1 LCEKVALR
9 LARSGFPEEA
19 GRAMK
24 EATKLTPGPTPA
36 MEDPLAVEPFRLLVD
51 SVNDYAIFMLDAA
64 GRVRTWNPG
73 AGRLK
78 QYRADEIIGQHF
90 SIFYPREDV
99 EGGKCEHELTVAAA
113 TGRFEDEGWRI
124 RKDGTRFWANV
135 IITAIRT
142 PAGELGGFAKVTR
155 DLTERRAA
163 EEIVR
168 QGEMR
173 LRLLIESIQDYAI
186 FMLDP
191 GGYVTTWNPG
201 AERTT
206 QYRADEILG
215 KHFSIFYTPD
225 ALSSNHPAY
234 ELKVAA
240 ATGRYEEEGWR
251 IRRDGS
257 RFWSSVVISA
267 IRDDQQQLKGFAKVT
282 RDLTDRK
289 NAEREQAARIAAE
302 ASNRAKDEFLAMLGH
317 ELRNPLAPTLTA
329 LQVMK
334 LRGELRSSREQE
346 IIERQLKHMVRL
358 VDDLLD
364 LSRITRGTFDLQKA
378 PLDLCD
384 VIARA
389 VEMTGPLIEDRRHEL
404 DVDVPPSAL
413 VVEGDGVRLAQVFA
427 NLLTNAAKY
436 TDPGG
441 RIKLSVRA
449 EGADVV
455 TEVRDNGLGIP
466 PDLLP
471 RIFETFVQAPQAVS
485 RSVGGMGI
493 GLSLVR
499 SFVAMHGGSVEGT
512 SAGLRKGSVFTVRL
526 PLAKASGAGARGG
539 PHEGAAAGD
548 PLKGAL
554 RVLIVDDN
562 EDALVSAA
570 DVLQMLGH
578 EVRTAASGPAALE
591 VVEQFKPDVGLLDI
605 GLPGMDG
612 YELAERLRAKLGG
625 SPGLRLIAITGYGQ
639 ASDRERSRKAGF
651 DVHLVKPVDLGSL
664 LHTIADDIA
673 V

>member
-1 LCEKVALR
+1 VPLR

-24 EATKLTPGPTPA
+24 EATKFTPGPTPA

-99 EGGKCEHELTVAAA
+99 EAGKCEHELTVAAA

-191 GGYVTTWNPG
+191 GGHVTTWNPG

-251 IRRDGS
+251 IRRDGT

-302 ASNRAKDEFLAMLGH
+302 ASNQAKDEFLAMLGH

-404 DVDVPPSAL
+404 DVDVPPIAM
-413 VVEGDGVRLAQVFA
+413 VVEGDAVRLAQVFA

-436 TDPGG
+436 TDAGG

-449 EGADVV
+449 EGTEVV
-455 TEVRDNGLGIP
+455 TEIRDNGLGIP
-466 PDLLP
+466 QDLLP
-471 RIFETFVQAPQAVS
+471 RIFETFVQAPQAAS

-499 SFVAMHGGSVEGT
+499 SFVAMHGGSVEGA

-526 PLAKASGAGARGG
+526 PLAKTSGAAARGG
-539 PHEGAAAGD
+539 AHEGAAAGEA
-548 PLKGAL
+548 LKGAL

-578 EVRTAASGPAALE
+578 EVRTATSGPAALE

-651 DVHLVKPVDLGSL
+651 DVHLVKPVDLGKL